1 MSCFMAQRS
10 THKCDRGQISTRPAR
25 IVYETVKAEAAA
37 LGIPMGQY
45 VADLLAEHTGHPELV
60 RELNK
65 TQEGLPLAM

>member
-10 THKCDRGQISTRPAR
+10 THTGDRGQISTRPAR